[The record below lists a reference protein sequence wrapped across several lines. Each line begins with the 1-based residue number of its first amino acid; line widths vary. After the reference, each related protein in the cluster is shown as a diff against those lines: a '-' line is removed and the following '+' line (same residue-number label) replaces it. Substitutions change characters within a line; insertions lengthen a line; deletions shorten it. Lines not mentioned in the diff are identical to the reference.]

1 MTDIIDPTTPGS
13 PTFEKAL
20 SVLPVVKDDY
30 AEDDEWQLE
39 AINNLIRLLVAGGS
53 LPKYDLD
60 TIYDFS
66 DSSYSDEIEYQDEWN
81 MIVAFESLYFPNSKS
96 ISSAK
101 YTPEKS
107 ITYNP
112 FTGLNI
118 RAKNDKSESDFFRNN
133 SKDKEK
139 ADMIL
144 RCEKSASFY
153 FSSECQNMRKEVIL
167 ESLTYTVLTK

>member
-1 MTDIIDPTTPGS
+1 MTDVIDSATPGS

-20 SVLPVVKDDY
+20 SVLPVFKEDY

-53 LPKYDLD
+53 LPKYDFD

-66 DSSYSDEIEYQDEWN
+66 NSSYSDEVEYQDEWN
-81 MIVAFESLYFPNSKS
+81 MILAFESLYFPHRKN

-101 YTPEKS
+101 YTSEKS

-118 RAKNDKSESDFFRNN
+118 
-133 SKDKEK
+133 
-139 ADMIL
+139 
-144 RCEKSASFY
+144 
-153 FSSECQNMRKEVIL
+153 
-167 ESLTYTVLTK
+167 